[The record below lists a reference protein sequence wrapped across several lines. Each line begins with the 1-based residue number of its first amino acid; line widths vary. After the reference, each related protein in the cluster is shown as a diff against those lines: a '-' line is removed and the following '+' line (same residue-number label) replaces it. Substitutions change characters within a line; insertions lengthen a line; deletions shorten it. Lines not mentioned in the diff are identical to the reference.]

1 MKFRKNHVAMKKA
14 MFEAFKAVD
23 QGGVTL
29 IEQIN
34 VDVWQSPAITC
45 SRLATAGLLKV
56 HSSTAYDEALQVI
69 KAFAGDVTSK
79 WVYENKGEI
88 AVAHVGNHIQME
100 IKIKEGSK
108 RNQMLVRFQPYK
120 TNVVPDDLIIS
131 KSNVTIRRNQIV
143 INK

>member
-23 QGGVTL
+23 EGGATL

-45 SRLATAGLLKV
+45 SRLATAGLLNV
-56 HSSTAYDEALQVI
+56 HSSTAYDEALQII
-69 KAFAGDVTSK
+69 KAFAGDITTK
-79 WVYENKGEI
+79 WVYDNQGQI
-88 AVAHVGNHIQME
+88 AVAHVGGNVQME
-100 IKIKEGSK
+100 IMIKEESK

-131 KSNVTIRRNQIV
+131 KSKVVIRQNQII

>member
-23 QGGVTL
+23 EGGSTL

-45 SRLATAGLLKV
+45 SRLATAGLLNV
-56 HSSTAYDEALQVI
+56 HSSTAYDEALQII
-69 KAFAGDVTSK
+69 KAFAGDESTK
-79 WVYENKGEI
+79 WVYANEGKV
-88 AVAHVGNHIQME
+88 AVVYVGGNIQME
-100 IKIKEGSK
+100 VKIKEGSK
-108 RNQMLVRFQPYK
+108 RHQMLVRFQPYK

-131 KSNVTIRRNQIV
+131 KNNVTIRRNQIV